1 MTVCMAPSPSGY
13 VCSMHMLRS
22 AGVAAA
28 CMLLAGCGALDGDG
42 RAAGDGSDPGKGA
55 RHQRAAPSERQM
67 TTVPRL
73 VGRTDVQAHRLARRA
88 GLELAFPG
96 FPGTLANGHH
106 EVPCVKIAT
115 QSPSPGERRP
125 RGAKVWV
132 VETSCKLRP
141 VRPRGR

>member
-1 MTVCMAPSPSGY
+1 
-13 VCSMHMLRS
+13 
-22 AGVAAA
+22 
-28 CMLLAGCGALDGDG
+28 
-42 RAAGDGSDPGKGA
+42 
-55 RHQRAAPSERQM
+55 M

-73 VGRTDVQAHRLARRA
+73 VGRMDVRAHRLARRA
-88 GLELAFPG
+88 GLVLAFPG

>member
-1 MTVCMAPSPSGY
+1 MHIFRAAP
-13 VCSMHMLRS
+13 
-22 AGVAAA
+22 VAAA
-28 CMLLAGCGALDGDG
+28 CVLLAGCGAGDG
-42 RAAGDGSDPGKGA
+42 NGASEGD
-55 RHQRAAPSERQM
+55 RQQRAAPAAASQRPM

-132 VETSCKLRP
+132 VETTCKLRP

>member
-1 MTVCMAPSPSGY
+1 MHVLRVAPI
-13 VCSMHMLRS
+13 
-22 AGVAAA
+22 VAT
-28 CMLLAGCGALDGDG
+28 CVLLAGCGA
-42 RAAGDGSDPGKGA
+42 GDGSDASEDG
-55 RHQRAAPSERQM
+55 RRQRTAPTAGSQRPM

-115 QSPSPGERRP
+115 QSPSPGDRRP

-132 VETSCKLRP
+132 VETTCKLRP
-141 VRPRGR
+141 VRPRGS

>member
-1 MTVCMAPSPSGY
+1 MESVFRGNTCDMHIPGAAP
-13 VCSMHMLRS
+13 
-22 AGVAAA
+22 VAAA
-28 CMLLAGCGALDGDG
+28 CVLLAGCGA
-42 RAAGDGSDPGKGA
+42 GDGSGASEGA
-55 RHQRAAPSERQM
+55 RQQRAASSAAERRPM

-88 GLELAFPG
+88 GLEVAFPG
-96 FPGTLANGHH
+96 FPGSVANGHH

-115 QSPSPGERRP
+115 QSPAPGERRP

-132 VETSCKLRP
+132 VETTCALRP

>member
-1 MTVCMAPSPSGY
+1 MHIFRAATVA
-13 VCSMHMLRS
+13 
-22 AGVAAA
+22 VA
-28 CMLLAGCGALDGDG
+28 CVLLAGCGRD
-42 RAAGDGSDPGKGA
+42 DGSEASDGGG
-55 RHQRAAPSERQM
+55 RQRAAPAAVPQRPM

-96 FPGTLANGHH
+96 FPGSVANGHH

-125 RGAKVWV
+125 RGAKIWV
-132 VETSCKLRP
+132 VETTCDLRP

>member
-1 MTVCMAPSPSGY
+1 MT
-13 VCSMHMLRS
+13 
-22 AGVAAA
+22 A
-28 CMLLAGCGALDGDG
+28 CVLLAGCGAGD
-42 RAAGDGSDPGKGA
+42 AGDTSEAG
-55 RHQRAAPSERQM
+55 RQQRVVSAAASQQPM

-73 VGRTDVQAHRLARRA
+73 VGRTDLQAHRLARRA

-96 FPGTLANGHH
+96 FPGSLANGHH

-132 VETSCKLRP
+132 VETTCKLRS